1 MAREGWAK
9 MFEDEINNHGYDEEF
24 VDDVSDWD
32 SEWTL

>member
-9 MFEDEINNHGYDEEF
+9 MFEDEINNYGNDEEF

-32 SEWTL
+32 SEWTW